1 MAHDPIELVRRD
13 PDALRTASLVYLDAG
28 DRDEHGLHF
37 GTRRLAELLAPRGVH
52 VHHEEFAG
60 GHRGT
65 AHRYD
70 VSWPL
75 LVDACS
81 RAMAG

>member
-1 MAHDPIELVRRD
+1 MAHDPIEIARRD
-13 PDALRTASLVYLDAG
+13 PEALRTATLVYLDAG
-28 DRDEHGLHF
+28 SRDEHGLHF
-37 GTRRLAELLAPRGVH
+37 GARRLAELLAARGVR
-52 VHHEEFAG
+52 VAHEEFEG

-75 LVDACS
+75 LIEACS
-81 RAMAG
+81 RAVAG